1 MTTNLTQR
9 IFLSPP
15 HMSPVDRTLLIEAFD
30 SNWIAPCGPQ
40 VDAFEREFA
49 EALDIPYAVA
59 LSSGTA
65 ALHLA
70 LLAAGVDSGDT
81 VLTSTLTFVATA
93 NAIRYVGANPVFIDS
108 DRSSWNMDPG
118 LLETELKRLA
128 TLGQCPAAVVTVDIL
143 GQCADYER
151 IAEICRRYGVPL
163 IEDAAESLG
172 ATYGDQAAGTLGDI
186 GCFSFNGNK
195 IITTSGGGML
205 VTREKKIADY
215 VRHLASQA
223 RRPVSHYEHEEI
235 GFNYRLSGLLSAVG
249 RGQLS
254 VLTERVKQ
262 RRANFQFYHDAL
274 KELPGIEF
282 MPEASF
288 GYSTRWLTAM
298 LVNPDQ
304 LGVTAD
310 DLRLALETEN
320 IEARRIWKP
329 MHLQPV
335 YADCRVCGGNVSDE
349 FFEYGLCL
357 PSGSSL
363 TEEDRERVVK
373 VILATVEQGLSK
385 AA

>member
-1 MTTNLTQR
+1 
-9 IFLSPP
+9 
-15 HMSPVDRTLLIEAFD
+15 MSPVEREFLLEAFD

-40 VDAFEREFA
+40 IDAFEREFS
-49 EALDIPYAVA
+49 ELLDIPYAVA

-70 LLAAGVDSGDT
+70 LLAVGVGSGDA

-93 NAIRYVGANPVFIDS
+93 NAIRYVGAVPTFIDS
-108 DRSSWNMDPG
+108 DRTSWNMDPTI
-118 LLETELKRLA
+118 LEFELERLVA
-128 TLGQCPAAVVTVDIL
+128 LGQYPAAVVVVDIL
-143 GQCADYER
+143 GQCADYDR
-151 IAEICRRYGVPL
+151 ISAICHRYKIPL

-172 ATYGDQAAGTLGDI
+172 ASYKNRAAGTLADI

-205 VTREKKIADY
+205 VTRDKRIAER
-215 VRHLASQA
+215 VKHLATQA
-223 RRPVSHYEHEEI
+223 RQPVSHYEHEEI
-235 GFNYRLSGLLSAVG
+235 GFNYRLSGLLAALG
-249 RGQLS
+249 RGQLT
-254 VLTERVKQ
+254 VLSERVQ
-262 RRANFQFYHDAL
+262 VRRANFQFYYETLNAL
-274 KELPGIEF
+274 NELPGIEF

-288 GYSTRWLTAM
+288 GHSTRWLTAM

-304 LGVTAD
+304 LGVTAN
-310 DLRLALETEN
+310 DLRIALEAEN

-335 YADCRVCGGNVSDE
+335 YADCCICGGNVSEE

-363 TEEDRERVVK
+363 TEEDRKRIVK
-373 VILATVEQGLSK
+373 NILATVERGLSK